1 MIDNIIEPTMDY
13 DFSNIFLGPPT
24 TVPGGSY
31 FTRILYKN
39 NKPLYVQTPKCFTKQ
54 GFIKNGKKVY
64 ADLMFDNNDNIFISW
79 IENLESKCQDLIYVK
94 GESWFQTKLE
104 KDDIETA
111 FTSPFKIYKSG
122 KNYLLR
128 VNVKPNIK
136 IYSETDS
143 IINLEDVSQ
152 EKPLISILEIQGIK
166 FTSRNFQIEIELK
179 QSMVV
184 SPDPFLDSCFIKR
197 SDKPQIPAQ
206 KISNE
211 SVEIVPE
218 IEDNMNTV
226 IHVNTNKHALET
238 MKNEPYNLTITP
250 DKSQPQKPNGA
261 SNTNT
266 NKNENEEPSKQNPNH
281 KNNDILSLEEIT
293 DFVFDDEDDKKQEQE
308 RKTTEKEK
316 EKETKPNE
324 KKESNMEFGE
334 ENITLEIEDLNPTVK
349 KEIEDPNALKEMELL
364 GDSLENL
371 EPMTLKQPNQVY
383 YEIYQKARERAKQAK
398 QAAILAYLEVK
409 NIKKTYMLDDINE
422 SDDEDFSM
430 NELIEN

>member
-13 DFSNIFLGPPT
+13 DFSNFFLGPPT

-64 ADLMFDNNDNIFISW
+64 VDLMFDNNDNIFISW
-79 IENLESKCQDLIYVK
+79 IENLEAKCQELIYIK
-94 GESWFQTKLE
+94 GESWFQTRLE

-136 IYSETDS
+136 IYSETDT

-197 SDKPQIPAQ
+197 NDKPQIPVQ
-206 KISNE
+206 VN
-211 SVEIVPE
+211 SVQSLE
-218 IEDNMNTV
+218 
-226 IHVNTNKHALET
+226 VNTNTNLTNTNTHTLESV
-238 MKNEPYNLTITP
+238 KDEPYNLTITT
-250 DKSQPQKPNGA
+250 DKLQTQTQKTIDNLN
-261 SNTNT
+261 SSSS
-266 NKNENEEPSKQNPNH
+266 KEQDSKQNQ
-281 KNNDILSLEEIT
+281 KNNDILGLEEVT
-293 DFVFDDEDDKKQEQE
+293 DFVFEDEEDKKQDTQP
-308 RKTTEKEK
+308 KSA
-316 EKETKPNE
+316 TKM
-324 KKESNMEFGE
+324 ESNMKIEE
-334 ENITLEIEDLNPTVK
+334 DNENITLEIEDLNIPDK
-349 KEIEDPNALKEMELL
+349 KEIEDPNALREMDLL

-422 SDDEDFSM
+422 SDDEEFNMD
-430 NELIEN
+430 EI

>member
-13 DFSNIFLGPPT
+13 DFSNFFLGPPT

-64 ADLMFDNNDNIFISW
+64 VDLMFDNNDNIFISW
-79 IENLESKCQDLIYVK
+79 IENLEAKCQELIYIK
-94 GESWFQTKLE
+94 GESWFQTRLE

-136 IYSETDS
+136 IYSETDT

-197 SDKPQIPAQ
+197 SDKPQIPAHVD
-206 KISNE
+206 
-211 SVEIVPE
+211 SVQPLE
-218 IEDNMNTV
+218 
-226 IHVNTNKHALET
+226 VNTNTSLINTPTLEDD
-238 MKNEPYNLTITP
+238 KDELYNLTITTDSP
-250 DKSQPQKPNGA
+250 QSPTQKS
-261 SNTNT
+261 
-266 NKNENEEPSKQNPNH
+266 NENLKSNSSIKEQDSNQNQ
-281 KNNDILSLEEIT
+281 KNNDILGLEEVT
-293 DFVFDDEDDKKQEQE
+293 DFVFGDEEDKKEEIQP
-308 RKTTEKEK
+308 KSAIKI
-316 EKETKPNE
+316 
-324 KKESNMEFGE
+324 ESNMKIEE
-334 ENITLEIEDLNPTVK
+334 DIENITLEIEDLNIPEK
-349 KEIEDPNALKEMELL
+349 KEIEDPNALREMEIL

-383 YEIYQKARERAKQAK
+383 YEIYRKARDRAKQTK

-422 SDDEDFSM
+422 SDDEEFNMD
-430 NELIEN
+430 EI

>member
-13 DFSNIFLGPPT
+13 DFSNFFLGPPT

-64 ADLMFDNNDNIFISW
+64 VDLMFDNNDNIFISW
-79 IENLESKCQDLIYVK
+79 IENLEAKCQELIYIK
-94 GESWFQTKLE
+94 GESWFQTRLE

-136 IYSETDS
+136 IYSETDT

-152 EKPLISILEIQGIK
+152 EKSLISILEIQGIK
-166 FTSRNFQIEIELK
+166 FTSRIFQIEIELK

-197 SDKPQIPAQ
+197 NDKPQIPAQ
-206 KISNE
+206 VN
-211 SVEIVPE
+211 SVQSLE
-218 IEDNMNTV
+218 
-226 IHVNTNKHALET
+226 VNTNTNLTNTNTHTLESV
-238 MKNEPYNLTITP
+238 KDEPYNLTITT
-250 DKSQPQKPNGA
+250 DKLQTQTQKTIDNLN
-261 SNTNT
+261 SSSS
-266 NKNENEEPSKQNPNH
+266 KEQDSKQNQ
-281 KNNDILSLEEIT
+281 KNNDILGLEEVT
-293 DFVFDDEDDKKQEQE
+293 DFVFEDEEDKKQDTQP
-308 RKTTEKEK
+308 KSA
-316 EKETKPNE
+316 TKM
-324 KKESNMEFGE
+324 ESNMKIEE
-334 ENITLEIEDLNPTVK
+334 DNENITLEIEDLNIPDK
-349 KEIEDPNALKEMELL
+349 KEIEDPNALREMDLL

-422 SDDEDFSM
+422 SDDEEFNMD
-430 NELIEN
+430 EI